1 MKEWKNWRIKRK
13 KGGEKDN
20 EKDETEREH
29 KRGNIENC
37 RGWRVDV

>member
-29 KRGNIENC
+29 KEEIQRIVEG
-37 RGWRVDV
+37 GK